1 MGIFLGVCTTGE
13 TKRSTSKTT
22 LVGSLPGLSQKE
34 ASYNP
39 ATQDQFGRHV
49 VFDALIGFLQL
60 CSICPFEI
68 HGFRISKSRLVSQ
81 PITRYNRLISRVP
94 Y

>member
-22 LVGSLPGLSQKE
+22 LVGSLPGLSQKK

-39 ATQDQFGRHV
+39 ATQDQFGRHF
-49 VFDALIGFLQL
+49 VFSALVGFLQL